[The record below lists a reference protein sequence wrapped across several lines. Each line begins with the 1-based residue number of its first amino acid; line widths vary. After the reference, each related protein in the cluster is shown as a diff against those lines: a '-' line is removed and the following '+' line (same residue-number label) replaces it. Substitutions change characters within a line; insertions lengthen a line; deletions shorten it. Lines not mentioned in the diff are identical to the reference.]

1 MQDCLQVVSLPR
13 ILAVK
18 QLQELDGGEGT
29 QTDRQEVRIREKGR
43 WKQRDTEEAAGREK
57 QLPWQNE
64 EAGDVW
70 PACRLKHSPVG
81 QTSGLCTF
89 WQCWAG
95 IPDSPRTGWR
105 TRIPTGGRRRRRRG
119 RAGMEGG
126 WEREREK
133 MLKRFRISARSSIK
147 LVWSAECW
155 TGSHKRP
162 AGRQQADSKI
172 QEKSADWHV
181 TVRNKIP

>member
-29 QTDRQEVRIREKGR
+29 DGKSESERKEDETLRGSRERKTSTM
-43 WKQRDTEEAAGREK
+43 TEWRS
-57 QLPWQNE
+57 
-64 EAGDVW
+64 GDVW

-105 TRIPTGGRRRRRRG
+105 TRIPTGGRRRGRG
-119 RAGMEGG
+119 RGRGRGG
-126 WEREREK
+126 RMRERERERDDVK
-133 MLKRFRISARSSIK
+133 KIYNLCKKFNQACLISWVLDRTSQ
-147 LVWSAECW
+147 
-155 TGSHKRP
+155 T
-162 AGRQQADSKI
+162 QQADSKI
-172 QEKSADWHV
+172 QEKSADWRV
-181 TVRNKIP
+181 PVGNESP

>member
-1 MQDCLQVVSLPR
+1 MKAERHRGGSRERKTTAMTEWRSRWCLTCMP
-13 ILAVK
+13 
-18 QLQELDGGEGT
+18 T
-29 QTDRQEVRIREKGR
+29 Q
-43 WKQRDTEEAAGREK
+43 
-57 QLPWQNE
+57 
-64 EAGDVW
+64 
-70 PACRLKHSPVG
+70 HSPVG

-105 TRIPTGGRRRRRRG
+105 TRIPTGGRRRRRGRG
-119 RAGMEGG
+119 GMEGG

>member
-1 MQDCLQVVSLPR
+1 MKAERHRGGSRERKTTAMTEWRSRWCLTCMP
-13 ILAVK
+13 
-18 QLQELDGGEGT
+18 T
-29 QTDRQEVRIREKGR
+29 QTLTCRTNFWSMYFLAMLGWNSWLSKNRMKNSYTNWREEEKKKR
-43 WKQRDTEEAAGREK
+43 RDG
-57 QLPWQNE
+57 
-64 EAGDVW
+64 
-70 PACRLKHSPVG
+70 
-81 QTSGLCTF
+81 
-89 WQCWAG
+89 
-95 IPDSPRTGWR
+95 
-105 TRIPTGGRRRRRRG
+105 
-119 RAGMEGG
+119 GMEGG

-162 AGRQQADSKI
+162 AGQQQADSKI